1 MIKKLLSSNIS
12 RQLSLVFLISILS
25 FNVTAFEYSIT
36 KQEIQRA
43 IDKKLPL
50 HKNLIVAKIL
60 VKQAEISLIEEKNIA
75 VLNTTFTV
83 KLFDKKY
90 SGVGELQSAVDY
102 DQATGKFYL
111 KALKV
116 NSFIVDKLDPHFA
129 EQLKK
134 IIQDSLNSEQAKDQ
148 LARNAVYTIGDKKV
162 KDKLL
167 KATLKR
173 VEIKKD
179 KVVLILSPF

>member
-1 MIKKLLSSNIS
+1 MIQKYLSRNVFQ
-12 RQLSLVFLISILS
+12 QLSLIFLIATLS
-25 FNVTAFEYSIT
+25 FNVSAFEYSIT
-36 KQEIQRA
+36 KQEIQHA
-43 IDKKLPL
+43 INKKLPL

-60 VKQAEISLIEEKNIA
+60 VKQADISLIEEKNIA

-90 SGVGELQSAVDY
+90 SGKGELQSAVDY

-116 NSFIVDKLDPHFA
+116 NSFNVDKLDPHFA

-134 IIQDSLNSEQAKDQ
+134 IIQDSLDSEQAKDQ